1 MAKKCTVEIVGGFL
15 SWGKTSFINAYLEE
29 TLTKDEKVLIM
40 QCEKGNTE
48 IRDDLKSDDRVVIKE
63 FSSNAQIDKKVLN
76 RAINFHEPHRIIIEA
91 NGVQTVN
98 NLIENVD
105 ASKGT
110 LGALFVI
117 VDGRIIEI
125 FLKSMGAI
133 ILSYIHRANMIIIN
147 NCGDLLDE
155 KKNKVEDTIMN
166 LNKDSYILIS
176 KSIDSLQEE
185 IKSSKIISKGIYKM
199 ITDYFKNM
207 WIGGG

>member
-1 MAKKCTVEIVGGFL
+1 MTKKCTVEIVGGFL

-29 TLTKDEKVLIM
+29 TLTKDEKVLII

-48 IRDDLKSDDRVVIKE
+48 IKDTLKSDNRVVIKE
-63 FSSNAQIDKKVLN
+63 FRSNAQIDRKVLN

-98 NLIENVD
+98 SLIENVD

-125 FLKSMGAI
+125 FLKSMGVI
-133 ILSYIHRANMIIIN
+133 ILSYIHRANMIVIN
-147 NCGDLLDE
+147 NCGEILEE
-155 KKNKVEDTIMN
+155 KKNSVEDTIMN
-166 LNKDSYILIS
+166 LNKDAYILIS
-176 KSIDSLQEE
+176 KSIAYLQQE
-185 IKSSKIISKGIYKM
+185 IRSSRIISKGIYKK
-199 ITDYFKNM
+199 ITDYFKN
-207 WIGGG
+207 I